1 MAPRAAFLVG
11 LPKGWRVISALVGA
25 ASVGLAVGVFLYGF
39 TELPGQVAQNTT
51 AIVSTRAEVA
61 ELRRGVAAGA
71 AQFERII
78 CLLVLPDSITPI
90 QAEGRCP

>member
-39 TELPGQVAQNTT
+39 TELPGQVTVNTT
-51 AIVSTRAEVA
+51 DIASTRAEVA
-61 ELRRGVAAGA
+61 DIRRDVAAGK